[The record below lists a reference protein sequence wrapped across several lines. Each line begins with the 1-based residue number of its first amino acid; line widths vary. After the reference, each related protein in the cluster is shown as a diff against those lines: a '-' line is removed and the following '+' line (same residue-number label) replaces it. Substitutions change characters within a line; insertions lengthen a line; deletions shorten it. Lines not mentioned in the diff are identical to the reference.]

1 MQVSDIKLAL
11 NGQIYDSEG
20 LLYSYPERLMQL
32 HASGQFPEWINA
44 LPYDSRFLRNLVN
57 VDGECFSIRYGQE
70 GLYYAYTRYNP
81 HDSRNGT
88 VYVALYMGNR
98 AASNGKELITVL
110 RNLMDYFLEKNSP
123 IGIQDAEV
131 EKLLGQISDPYTIAP
146 PDSSTQVMQ
155 DAYRIYQNES
165 DLYECINWAIQKKYT
180 DYRWVH
186 FISSAHKKAVVDG
199 SYTELN
205 SRIIPCYSIRTPE
218 GNTLLLG
225 GTNHKL
231 KYTNDG
237 YLPQE
242 VTFTV
247 GQANKFVTIDENN
260 VIHPKPL
267 KELGLTFKKRVTILL
282 CDESSK
288 MPIVE
293 DGRQICK
300 TVELMENTPKQ
311 VSLVAEG
318 YRSKTITLNPSE
330 IASAEINRNEY
341 LQRDA
346 FSNTG
351 WDPDDY
357 EEGTSRKKLMIFLA
371 IAFIVGVML
380 GFGVQKF
387 VLSGGTE
394 TKEEANPALESLI
407 KENKTLQAEI
417 EQLKKETSDL
427 GEQLKDKD
435 SVIQNK
441 NNTIN
446 ELKRQITELQNP
458 SQTSGQTAD
467 KTAIEKANEKAL
479 KYLNNNKEK
488 WCILYMKGAAGE
500 EYYKETECY
509 KYLEVLLTANV
520 SDSVI
525 KSFDTTKIE
534 NDIWKKMHRKLLS
547 LDAVKIKDALNKK
560 EVNSHYS
567 ASPGKKDRLNGT
579 INIKKLNNILLNI
592 LNNNL
597 LEE

>member
-98 AASNGKELITVL
+98 AASNGKELIAVL

-131 EKLLGQISDPYTIAP
+131 EKLLGQISNPYIIAP

-180 DYRWVH
+180 EYRWVH

-247 GQANKFVTIDENN
+247 GQENKFVTIDENN

-288 MPIVE
+288 KPIVE

-311 VSLVAEG
+311 VSLVAKG
-318 YRSKTITLNPSE
+318 YRSKSITLNPSE

-380 GFGVQKF
+380 GLGVQKF

-394 TKEEANPALESLI
+394 TKEEADHAQDTSINVNDTQEDAKVPEEEMSNSGVQLNSEQINQQTQQNNQS
-407 KENKTLQAEI
+407 ENT
-417 EQLKKETSDL
+417 
-427 GEQLKDKD
+427 
-435 SVIQNK
+435 
-441 NNTIN
+441 
-446 ELKRQITELQNP
+446 
-458 SQTSGQTAD
+458 SQTSGQGASENANETAD
-467 KTAIEKANEKAL
+467 KTAAIEEANKNAL
-479 KYLNNNKEK
+479 KYLNDSTE
-488 WCILYMKGAAGE
+488 WCILHMKNAAGK
-500 EYYKETECY
+500 EYYKKTECY
-509 KYLEVLLTANV
+509 KYLEVLLTADT
-520 SDSVI
+520 SDKGLAIIQNFNSANI
-525 KSFDTTKIE
+525 NNKNETWETI
-534 NDIWKKMHRKLLS
+534 HRGLCS
-547 LDAVKIKDALNKK
+547 LINANKK
-560 EVNSHYS
+560 DTIRQILKYTHPRNGSVNTNSDK
-567 ASPGKKDRLNGT
+567 PLDGT
-579 INIKKLNNILLNI
+579 IKLQVLLGQINN
-592 LNNNL
+592 
-597 LEE
+597 